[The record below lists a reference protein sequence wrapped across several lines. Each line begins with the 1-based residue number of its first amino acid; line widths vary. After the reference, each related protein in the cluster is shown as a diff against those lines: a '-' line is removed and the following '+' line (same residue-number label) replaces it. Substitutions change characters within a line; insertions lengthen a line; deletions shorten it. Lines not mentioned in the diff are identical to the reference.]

1 MDIPVGQSPIAA
13 NIAGALIDGFNKHYW
28 LFREV
33 SCHAKQR
40 FENADWQGV
49 QRAVRERIRFYDER
63 VDECVERLRNDF
75 HADEIDANTWQQA
88 KLLFIALLINHKQ
101 PELAETFFN
110 SVTCKILHRTY
121 FHNDFIFFRPA
132 VSTEFIESEPRTYR
146 SYYPNEQG
154 MRQSIRQVLVD
165 MEWTRPFA
173 DLDRDVR
180 YIVRAVDEHVAGY
193 WPPAEANCQIRVLHS
208 AFYRNKGAYI
218 IGKTVNGNVEY
229 PFALPVLHDAN
240 GKLFV
245 DTVILDAWRISIL
258 FSLSRAYFMVD
269 MEVPSAYV
277 QFLRSILPGKPRS
290 ELYTMLGLGKQG
302 KTMFYRDLHNH
313 LRHTHD
319 LFVEAPGIRGLV
331 MHVFTLPSFP
341 YVFKL
346 IKDAFGGPK
355 ETDRAMVKAKFLM
368 VKQVNRVGRIAD
380 TLEFTDLAL
389 PKARFTQQL
398 LDELHKVAPSL
409 IEEEGGNLIIRHCY
423 VERRMKPLNMFLEEA
438 DEEHIEDA
446 VRDYGNAIREL
457 AAANIFPGDLLW
469 KNFGVTRYGR
479 VVFYDYDEIELL
491 TDCNFRRIPPAP
503 DPETE
508 MSGEVWYAVARN
520 DIFPEEFEH
529 FLLGVPAVRNAF
541 MKYHKD
547 LLRPEFWQQVQ
558 KRIRDGEVI
567 DFYPYPE
574 PMRFCN
580 RYPNPVDSL
589 PQEAAATPGT
599 PKPELENVR

>member
-1 MDIPVGQSPIAA
+1 MDIPVGQNPVAAGIAA
-13 NIAGALIDGFNKHYW
+13 ALIDGFDKHYW
-28 LFREV
+28 LFREL
-33 SCHAKQR
+33 SCQAKQR
-40 FENADWQGV
+40 FENADWTGV

-63 VDECVERLRNDF
+63 VAECVERLRSEF
-75 HADEIDANTWQQA
+75 GAETIDVNTWQQA
-88 KLLFIALLINHKQ
+88 KLLFIARLINHKQ

-110 SVTCKILHRTY
+110 SVTCKILHRSY
-121 FHNDFIFFRPA
+121 FHNDFLFFRPA
-132 VSTEFIESEPRTYR
+132 VSTEFIESEPLTYR

-154 MRQSIRQVLVD
+154 MRNVVGQFLLD
-165 MEWTRPFA
+165 MHWTRPFA
-173 DLDRDVR
+173 DLDRDVGLILR
-180 YIVRAVDEHVAGY
+180 MVTDQIGA
-193 WPPAEANCQIRVLHS
+193 WPAPEANCQVRVLHS
-208 AFYRNKGAYI
+208 PFYRNKAAYV
-218 IGKTVNGNVEY
+218 IGKTVNGNVEH
-229 PFALPVLHDAN
+229 PFAIPVLHDPE
-240 GKLFV
+240 GRLVV

-277 QFLRSILPGKPRS
+277 KFLRSIMPTKPRS

-355 ETDRAMVKAKFLM
+355 ETDRPTVMKKFLM

-380 TLEFTDLAL
+380 TLEFTDLVL
-389 PKARFTQQL
+389 PKARFTPAL
-398 LDELHKVAPSL
+398 LDELRRVAASL
-409 IEEEGGNLIIRHCY
+409 VEEEEGNIVIRHCY
-423 VERRMKPLNMFLEEA
+423 VERRMTPLNMYLEGA
-438 DEEHIEDA
+438 DDERIDHA
-446 VRDYGNAIREL
+446 VFEYGNAIREL
-457 AAANIFPGDLLW
+457 ASANIFPGDLLW

-508 MSGEVWYAVARN
+508 MSGEVWYPVARN
-520 DIFPEEFEH
+520 DIFPEEFGP
-529 FLLGVPAVRNAF
+529 FLLGVPAVRKAF
-541 MKYHKD
+541 MKYHQD
-547 LLRPEFWQQVQ
+547 LLKPEFWQQVQ
-558 KRIRDGEVI
+558 QRIRDGEVI

-574 PMRFCN
+574 SLRFCQ
-580 RYPNPVDSL
+580 RYP
-589 PQEAAATPGT
+589 EAGARIHPAAEAFAP
-599 PKPELENVR
+599 PPAALARVV